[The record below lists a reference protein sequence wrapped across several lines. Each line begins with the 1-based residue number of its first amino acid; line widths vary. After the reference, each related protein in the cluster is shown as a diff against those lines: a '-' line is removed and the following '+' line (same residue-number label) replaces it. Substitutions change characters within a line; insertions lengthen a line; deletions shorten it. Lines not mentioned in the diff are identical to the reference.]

1 MIGRRIVLSAAAALS
16 LGAPLLHALPA
27 SATAPAPVS
36 SVPPQISGTAQ
47 IAVPLHASTGTWL
60 NAPTSYGYQ
69 WLLCDTYGNS
79 CGAIGGATSSTYTP
93 VNADYQETLRVEV
106 TASNA
111 GGKSTATSAQTALV
125 QIAAPINFGLP
136 SISGIDGQGELL
148 TALDGNW
155 NYSPTDFTYQWQQCS
170 SAGTGCSNI
179 QSATNGNYVPQ
190 LGDVGDELRVIV
202 TASNAGGS
210 TEALSTPTVPI
221 ATLPLNLAAPSV
233 SGIAQQ
239 GQTLSTSDGAWS
251 GTPTPTLSYQWER
264 CNSVGASCAPIDGAS
279 ASEYVPVPADVGSA
293 LVAEVTAT
301 NAAGSVTAASAASA
315 TVTSAPGAPP
325 PAPVSSP
332 AITTTSSAPPPSVV
346 TTSPPPAS
354 KAKPVI
360 TGTVRLAPPLLGKS
374 ADVAP
379 VSGTV
384 FVRLPQ
390 SATFTQLSK
399 AANVPFGSTIDTRA
413 GGVTL
418 TAALPRG
425 ATQTGR
431 FSDGEFVLTQ
441 AGDGT
446 VTLTLAGG
454 SFSACPAPR
463 SSGRVL
469 SLRSARP
476 ADGRDSRALGRRARK
491 VRYKGAL
498 RLGGGQLL
506 RVDDRR
512 SLRRDLRGSDD
523 GPCGCHRQHEPAR
536 QARHREGPRHSRARS
551 RLLSRG
557 GARVTGERP
566 RGALEDRRAQAS
578 IRATASRR

>member
-1 MIGRRIVLSAAAALS
+1 M
-16 LGAPLLHALPA
+16 
-27 SATAPAPVS
+27 S

-47 IAVPLHASTGTWL
+47 IALPLHASTGTWL
-60 NAPTSYGYQ
+60 NTPTSYRYQ

-155 NYSPTDFTYQWQQCS
+155 NYSPTDFTFQWQQCS

-190 LGDVGDELRVIV
+190 LGDVGHELRVIV

-210 TEALSTPTVPI
+210 TQALSTPTVPI
-221 ATLPLNLAAPSV
+221 ATLPLNLSAPSV

-239 GQTLSTSDGAWS
+239 GQTLSTSGGAWS
-251 GTPTPTLSYQWER
+251 GTPAPTLSYQWER
-264 CNSVGASCAPIDGAS
+264 CNSSGASCAPIDGAG
-279 ASEYVPVPADVGSA
+279 ANEYVPVPADVGST

-325 PAPVSSP
+325 PAPASSP
-332 AITTTSSAPPPSVV
+332 AITTTSSAPPPSAV

-379 VSGTV
+379 TSGTV

-399 AANVPFGSTIDTRA
+399 PANVPFGSTIDTRA

-418 TAALPRG
+418 TAALPKG

-431 FSDGEFVLTQ
+431 FSGGEFVLTQ
-441 AGDGT
+441 AGGGT
-446 VTLTLAGG
+446 VTLALAGG

-463 SSGRVL
+463 SSGA
-469 SLRSARP
+469 SSSSAPRALPTAVIREVSGDARGKFVTKGRYASAAVSSSEWMTADRCDGTYAAVMTGRAVVVAKTSPHAKHDITQGHGILVRGPVTESRRRP
-476 ADGRDSRALGRRARK
+476 RDGRA
-491 VRYKGAL
+491 
-498 RLGGGQLL
+498 
-506 RVDDRR
+506 
-512 SLRRDLRGSDD
+512 
-523 GPCGCHRQHEPAR
+523 
-536 QARHREGPRHSRARS
+536 
-551 RLLSRG
+551 
-557 GARVTGERP
+557 P
-566 RGALEDRRAQAS
+566 RGALDDRRAQTS
-578 IRATASRR
+578 SRATASRR